1 MYSNLKCRWL
11 IELFYFLCQPAV
23 SVGNVGQLSVD
34 LLISSLQPVKIAK
47 LDHPVFVPVVGSDPY
62 NQEGKGI
69 MTAAECNLR
78 DPTLVIL
85 SLISNFL

>member
-1 MYSNLKCRWL
+1 M
-11 IELFYFLCQPAV
+11 

-69 MTAAECNLR
+69 MTAAECNLP
-78 DPTLVIL
+78 DPTFIIL
-85 SLISNFL
+85 LLTTMCL